1 MVYQVGQLQFNF
13 GYNLSISHRC
23 QFWPLNDVQLRRLST
38 THLLWIEQNDPNYSW
53 WANTYF
59 WQWSLWSLSNF
70 EIFIKMI
77 ITIRWFSCERR
88 YAITVIFWRK
98 FSLDRCQDKFKHLPI
113 PRRHAGVKRF
123 HVNRL
128 VTLYLDTRTFNLMW
142 IEVLS
147 LPYCLHHSY
156 AFSLLPEALLEFLKS
171 LQIDEISI

>member
-1 MVYQVGQLQFNF
+1 MVVIFLFPIDVNF
-13 GYNLSISHRC
+13 DHLTMSNYVVYPPHTYC
-23 QFWPLNDVQLRRLST
+23 ELNRM
-38 THLLWIEQNDPNYSW
+38 THIIADELTHIFGNDL
-53 WANTYF
+53 F
-59 WQWSLWSLSNF
+59 VKSNF

-98 FSLDRCQDKFKHLPI
+98 FCLDRCQDKFKHLPI

-128 VTLYLDTRTFNLMW
+128 VTLYLDTRTFNLVWM
-142 IEVLS
+142 EVLS
-147 LPYCLHHSY
+147 LPYCLHHRY
-156 AFSLLPEALLEFLKS
+156 ALSLLLEAWLEFLKS

>member
-59 WQWSLWSLSNF
+59 WQWSLCQKQFWNF
-70 EIFIKMI
+70 HQNDNYDKMVFMWK
-77 ITIRWFSCERR
+77 TIRNNGQ
-88 YAITVIFWRK
+88 IFWRK

-156 AFSLLPEALLEFLKS
+156 AFSLLPEAWLEFLKS

>member
-1 MVYQVGQLQFNF
+1 MVIIFLFPIDVNF
-13 GYNLSISHRC
+13 DHLTMSNYVVYPPHTYCELNRMTHIIADELTHIFGNDLS
-23 QFWPLNDVQLRRLST
+23 VK
-38 THLLWIEQNDPNYSW
+38 
-53 WANTYF
+53 
-59 WQWSLWSLSNF
+59 SNF

-147 LPYCLHHSY
+147 LPYCLHHRY
-156 AFSLLPEALLEFLKS
+156 ALSLLLEAWLEFLKS

>member
-1 MVYQVGQLQFNF
+1 MVIIFLFPIDVNF
-13 GYNLSISHRC
+13 DHLTMSNYVVYPPHTYCELNRMTHIMADELTHIFGNDLS
-23 QFWPLNDVQLRRLST
+23 VK
-38 THLLWIEQNDPNYSW
+38 
-53 WANTYF
+53 
-59 WQWSLWSLSNF
+59 SNF

-156 AFSLLPEALLEFLKS
+156 AFSLLPEAWLEFLKS

>member
-1 MVYQVGQLQFNF
+1 MVIIFLFPIDVNF
-13 GYNLSISHRC
+13 DHLTMSNYVVYPPHTYCELNRMTHIIADELTHIFGNDLS
-23 QFWPLNDVQLRRLST
+23 VK
-38 THLLWIEQNDPNYSW
+38 
-53 WANTYF
+53 
-59 WQWSLWSLSNF
+59 SNF

-156 AFSLLPEALLEFLKS
+156 AFSLLPEAWLEFLKS

>member
-1 MVYQVGQLQFNF
+1 MVIIFLFPIDVNF
-13 GYNLSISHRC
+13 DHLTMSNYVVYPPHIYCESNRMTQIIADELTHIFGNDLS
-23 QFWPLNDVQLRRLST
+23 VK
-38 THLLWIEQNDPNYSW
+38 
-53 WANTYF
+53 
-59 WQWSLWSLSNF
+59 SNF

>member
-1 MVYQVGQLQFNF
+1 MSNYVVYPPHTYCELNRMTHIIADELTHIF
-13 GYNLSISHRC
+13 GNDLS
-23 QFWPLNDVQLRRLST
+23 VK
-38 THLLWIEQNDPNYSW
+38 
-53 WANTYF
+53 
-59 WQWSLWSLSNF
+59 SNF

-128 VTLYLDTRTFNLMW
+128 VALYLDTRTFNLMW

-156 AFSLLPEALLEFLKS
+156 AFSLLPEAWLEFLKS
-171 LQIDEISI
+171 LQIDEISIWASLKNYTTNC